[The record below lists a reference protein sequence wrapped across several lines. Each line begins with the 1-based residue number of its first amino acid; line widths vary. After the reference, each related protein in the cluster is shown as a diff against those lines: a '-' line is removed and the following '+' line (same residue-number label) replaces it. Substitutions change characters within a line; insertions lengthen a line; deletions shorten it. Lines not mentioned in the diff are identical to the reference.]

1 MLTFARITIMKKF
14 LAVVAVLALSACG
27 CMSYNEEEPEVTYQ
41 NVQTRPE
48 NCDYFDGKTCYRY
61 IRRVHQAPA
70 VRYREPRQI
79 EVIPE
84 GPSCGCQHKASASCG
99 CQRYAAPA
107 PVAMPAQ
114 PCGGCAPQVSTTR
127 EPVEVLYKKTTYT
140 TVYEPRTSAAVS
152 YERVPYAGQ
161 SDPAVMVPLNGTEQV
176 VIENK

>member
-1 MLTFARITIMKKF
+1 MKKF

-84 GPSCGCQHKASASCG
+84 GPSC
-99 CQRYAAPA
+99 
-107 PVAMPAQ
+107 
-114 PCGGCAPQVSTTR
+114 VSTKLR
-127 EPVEVLYKKTTYT
+127 LHAVASVMPLRLRLQCRHSLAVAALLK
-140 TVYEPRTSAAVS
+140 SALLVN
-152 YERVPYAGQ
+152 R
-161 SDPAVMVPLNGTEQV
+161 
-176 VIENK
+176 